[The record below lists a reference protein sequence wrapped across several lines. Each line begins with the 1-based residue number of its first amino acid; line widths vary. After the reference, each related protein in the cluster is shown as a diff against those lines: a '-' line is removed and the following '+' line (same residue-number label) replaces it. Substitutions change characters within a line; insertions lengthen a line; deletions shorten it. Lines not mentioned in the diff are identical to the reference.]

1 MRLSLILPY
10 WKRQAAADRALE
22 RIAAQYQHL
31 DLEVIVVDDGDP
43 EPFRVPLIDMNLVCL
58 RLPQKRRPLSPVTA
72 WNRGVELATGDI
84 LALSCIEVLHEMPV
98 LTEMAE
104 ELLNRGPM
112 AYVLAA
118 AWCPEQKAWHCHSSV
133 HFPDCPPG
141 TGTSF
146 CALMHRSLYQLV
158 GGFDEVY
165 RDGAGWEDRDFIQRM
180 HRAGAEFVIR
190 DDLVVT
196 HPKTGA
202 SITWGGEQFARNEAI
217 YRARWMC

>member
-1 MRLSLILPY
+1 MRISLILPY
-10 WKRQAAADRALE
+10 WKRQAAADAALA
-22 RIAAQYQHL
+22 RLAAFYPYL

-43 EPFRVPLIDMNLVCL
+43 EPFEVPLLDMNLVCM
-58 RLPQKRRPLSPVTA
+58 RLPKKNRPLSPVTA
-72 WNRGVELATGDI
+72 WNRGVEIATGEVI
-84 LALSCIEVLHEMPV
+84 ALSCIEVLHERPI
-98 LTEMAE
+98 LAEMLE
-104 ELLNRGPM
+104 ELAERGPM

-118 AWCPEQKAWHCHSSV
+118 AWCPEQKQWHCHSTV
-133 HFPDCPPG
+133 HFPECPKG
-141 TGTSF
+141 TGSSF

-165 RDGAGWEDRDFIQRM
+165 REGAGYEDRDFIHRM

-202 SITWGGEQFARNEAI
+202 TIRWAGEQFARNEAI
-217 YRARWMC
+217 YRTRWLC